1 MKTYQISLM
10 SQVTLLSHLF
20 ETLYEIKRLKWKTT
34 HITLHMLNIYLDY
47 STVYNYNI
55 SFYEDQNHAIL
66 CNAAKLYSKV
76 FNLVKALK
84 GRLYGGFNLKCG
96 I

>member
-1 MKTYQISLM
+1 MENNACNFTHAKYIFG
-10 SQVTLLSHLF
+10 LF
-20 ETLYEIKRLKWKTT
+20 
-34 HITLHMLNIYLDY
+34 
-47 STVYNYNI
+47 NYNI
-55 SFYEDQNHAIL
+55 SFYEEQNHAIL

>member
-1 MKTYQISLM
+1 
-10 SQVTLLSHLF
+10 
-20 ETLYEIKRLKWKTT
+20 
-34 HITLHMLNIYLDY
+34 MLNIYLDY

-55 SFYEDQNHAIL
+55 SFYEEQNHAIL

-84 GRLYGGFNLKCG
+84 GRLYGGFNFKCG
-96 I
+96 ILSYIKDIRNVPQFYIMFLDVLFRLY